1 MDEFASK
8 KCFTIHNT
16 TVLSYPSQFIVTEPA
31 LYGYEYPNSFLI
43 CPIAS
48 KTSSCFSSHNWEN
61 IVLCYG
67 GHSFYL
73 KECLNETKM
82 SSKKYNISNI
92 KQLIDLNGPHVNFL
106 LNFKVVSVSNEPFD
120 AVVMTQEM
128 LDAGNPIEYQR
139 AEGNITGQI
148 KNDNG
153 IYSNYLL
160 ILKSDKPMEVDVVSE
175 LQELPLAVPPSP
187 QQEGQQQQQP
197 VKKKKVKENFEDS
210 SFSFTTKV
218 MIFIGVFLLCL
229 AAYGIYYIYFR
240 KPAAALPA
248 TPTIDIKEVTDGLNI
263 LGVKLDE
270 VTSGVTSNLSKIEHN
285 ISENLQELKGK
296 IPDNSSDI
304 TDIKK
309 SLNEMKPNW
318 EQLHHNMAPPSS
330 SSLTTSAVDNAEEIL
345 TKLNSYKILNK
356 QA

>member
-1 MDEFASK
+1 MF
-8 KCFTIHNT
+8 
-16 TVLSYPSQFIVTEPA
+16 
-31 LYGYEYPNSFLI
+31 
-43 CPIAS
+43 
-48 KTSSCFSSHNWEN
+48 W
-61 IVLCYG
+61 

-153 IYSNYLL
+153 IYNNYLL

-175 LQELPLAVPPSP
+175 LQELAIVVPPQS
-187 QQEGQQQQQP
+187 QQDGQQQP

-210 SFSFTTKV
+210 SSFSLTTKV

-229 AAYGIYYIYFR
+229 AAYGIYIYFK
-240 KPAAALPA
+240 KPTAALPA
-248 TPTIDIKEVTDGLNI
+248 TPPIDIKEVTDGLNF

-270 VTSGVTSNLSKIEHN
+270 VTSGVTSNLNKIGHN

-318 EQLHHNMAPPSS
+318 EQLHHNLAPPPSS
-330 SSLTTSAVDNAEEIL
+330 SSLTASAVDNAEEIL

>member
-1 MDEFASK
+1 M
-8 KCFTIHNT
+8 T
-16 TVLSYPSQFIVTEPA
+16 
-31 LYGYEYPNSFLI
+31 
-43 CPIAS
+43 
-48 KTSSCFSSHNWEN
+48 
-61 IVLCYG
+61 
-67 GHSFYL
+67 
-73 KECLNETKM
+73 
-82 SSKKYNISNI
+82 SKKYNISNI

-106 LNFKVVSVSNEPFD
+106 LDFKIVSVTNEPFD

-153 IYSNYLL
+153 IYNNYLL

-175 LQELPLAVPPSP
+175 LKEIPLAVVPTQPP
-187 QQEGQQQQQP
+187 QQDGQQQP

-218 MIFIGVFLLCL
+218 MIFVGVFLLCL
-229 AAYGIYYIYFR
+229 AAYGIYYIYF
-240 KPAAALPA
+240 KKSAAALPA

-296 IPDNSSDI
+296 IPDNFSDI
-304 TDIKK
+304 SDIKK
-309 SLNEMKPNW
+309 SLNELKPNF
-318 EQLHHNMAPPSS
+318 HNITPPSP
-330 SSLTTSAVDNAEEIL
+330 SLTASSAVDNAEEIL